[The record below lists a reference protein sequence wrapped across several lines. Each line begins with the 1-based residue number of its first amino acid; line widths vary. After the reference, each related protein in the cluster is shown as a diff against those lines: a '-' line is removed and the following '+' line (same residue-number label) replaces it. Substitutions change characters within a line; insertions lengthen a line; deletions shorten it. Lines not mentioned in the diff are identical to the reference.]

1 VTPSAAAPLRLTGLI
16 AAGAA
21 DDELAAP
28 ARDRFRSRAGA
39 EAVEEATE
47 TARSRS
53 GRSVRSRTATAGAA
67 PASRGTRQLAL
78 RVHRVF
84 GSP

>member
-1 VTPSAAAPLRLTGLI
+1 MTPTAALLRLIGLI
-16 AAGAA
+16 AADAA
-21 DDELAAP
+21 DGELAAP

-39 EAVEEATE
+39 EAVEEATQ
-47 TARSRS
+47 TACSWS
-53 GRSVRSRTATAGAA
+53 GRSVRSRTAAAGAA
-67 PASRGTRQLAL
+67 PASRGPWQLAL